1 LGSEIL
7 QWFLVYAP
15 EWRTLYTTIVPN
27 VRPNVNIYLLF
38 CMYFRVLIVVKLG
51 YLIGKSKRRYLMYA
65 NLKLHEVEKLRKLEK
80 ELGVVLIAYREETRV
95 NKRFK

>member
-1 LGSEIL
+1 M
-7 QWFLVYAP
+7 
-15 EWRTLYTTIVPN
+15 
-27 VRPNVNIYLLF
+27 F
-38 CMYFRVLIVVKLG
+38 CMYFRVLIVVKLEHNMS
-51 YLIGKSKRRYLMYA
+51 KRKRRYLMYA

>member
-1 LGSEIL
+1 M
-7 QWFLVYAP
+7 
-15 EWRTLYTTIVPN
+15 
-27 VRPNVNIYLLF
+27 F